1 MFPVN
6 HRRGVAPGRPGVA
19 AARAGLVLALL
30 LALAAGGCANRF
42 LYYPFRAMIATP
54 EQAGIEYEDVYFPAA
69 GDGVRLNA
77 WWVPLTG
84 ARGTVLF
91 CHGNGGNISFL
102 VDTIAIYRSMGLNVL
117 AFDYRG
123 YGRSQGTPTEEGTY
137 RDALGAWEYLVRE
150 KKTDPARILLVGR
163 SLGGAVAA
171 WLGTK
176 RRPGG
181 IVLES
186 TFTNAAD
193 VANYHYTLAP
203 GRLIFGDIYDTI
215 SRLGKIAAPIL
226 VVHSPEDE
234 IIPYSMGEELFRRA
248 PKPKEFLMIRGSH
261 NGGFMDSRR
270 EYRDGIEGFV
280 KRFLR

>member
-1 MFPVN
+1 MLTVN
-6 HRRGVAPGRPGVA
+6 SRPGHSPGRPGVA

-42 LYYPFRAMIATP
+42 LYYPSRAMVATP
-54 EQAGIEYEDVYFPAA
+54 ARAGIEYEDVYFPAA

-77 WWVPLTG
+77 WWVPLAG

-102 VDTIAIYRSMGLNVL
+102 VDSIAIYRSIGLNVL

-123 YGRSQGTPTEEGTY
+123 YGMSEGTPTEEGTY

-150 KKTDPARILLVGR
+150 KKADPARILLVGR

-193 VANYHYTLAP
+193 VAHYHYPVAP
-203 GRLIFGDIYDTI
+203 GRLIFGDTYDTL
-215 SRLGKIAAPIL
+215 SRLGTIAAPIL

-234 IIPYSMGEELFRRA
+234 IIPYSMGEELFRHA
-248 PKPKEFLMIRGSH
+248 PGPKEFLVIRGSH

-280 KRFLR
+280 KRYLR